1 MAENPGDLV
10 AVGEIQNVGSNV
22 IGTAYVA
29 GHAYNSTG
37 GVLDSQETLAY
48 FQDLLPGQKAPFY
61 IDFLPES
68 SPTQDQTWV
77 PSVTSVAVEAT
88 YVSDTNAAQYSGLT
102 IPKGST
108 TSSVD
113 STGTYT
119 VTGTVKN
126 TGNETASNVYVDATF
141 YNSSGSVISLYITN
155 YLSSS
160 LAPSASVT
168 FTATPTDNTA
178 KLSNEI
184 TNYSF
189 LIQSTPVTPTATPT
203 LSPASSSPT
212 PISSASTQPTQSP
225 AQIPLGPIFALAG
238 AVVVIVVVLAVL
250 MLLSKR
256 RKNAQFETPPPP
268 PPPPPP
274 P

>member
-1 MAENPGDLV
+1 MRNNLKKILTAVILTALILATFIMLTAPAPSVRADTSEVNVVSYSWYVAPSNTIMAENPGDLV

-22 IGTAYVA
+22 IGSAYVA
-29 GHAYNSTG
+29 GYAYNSTG

-77 PSVTSVAVEAT
+77 PSVTNVTVQAT

-102 IPKGST
+102 IPQGST

-126 TGNETASNVYVDATF
+126 TGNETAGNVYVDATF

-160 LAPSASVT
+160 LAPGASV
-168 FTATPTDNTA
+168 AVYSNT
-178 KLSNEI
+178 N
-184 TNYSF
+184 
-189 LIQSTPVTPTATPT
+189 
-203 LSPASSSPT
+203 
-212 PISSASTQPTQSP
+212 
-225 AQIPLGPIFALAG
+225 
-238 AVVVIVVVLAVL
+238 
-250 MLLSKR
+250 R
-256 RKNAQFETPPPP
+256 
-268 PPPPPP
+268 
-274 P
+274 